1 MTNKQLSLIF
11 MCFMRKMQGSLQ
23 KKRNIIDLKGIKR
36 WIEREDNWLR
46 NINIIG
52 QKGPKGARI
61 NRKVHEKGMKTIVY
75 ISQEYLCFINV
86 KTTKYSKK

>member
-36 WIEREDNWLR
+36 
-46 NINIIG
+46 
-52 QKGPKGARI
+52 
-61 NRKVHEKGMKTIVY
+61 
-75 ISQEYLCFINV
+75 
-86 KTTKYSKK
+86 